1 MQKEFF
7 MRYLMSVSLVSLIAS
22 GAMAED
28 FSLDSTVSA
37 VTVYGQGATITRSM
51 AFDIPAG
58 QHTLV
63 IADIPYEFSAQTL
76 QIKGG
81 DGLVINASQLLSQRA
96 SPDSQH
102 LERREELEDKIASLE
117 AQIRIK
123 QEESAAAGLVINA
136 ASARIKL
143 LDSIG
148 TQQAQAAAGA
158 LDAQAISAETL
169 TALVSLVGNETLS
182 ALQDAQAART
192 DIANIN
198 RAAQDIQKD
207 LDKAREDLARLIAPS
222 NWSYGLSLQVSAEA
236 AAAGNL
242 QISYVINEAR
252 WHPVYRFM
260 LDTETETLKVARSVT
275 IAQQTNEGWENAA
288 ITVST
293 ATPFAYGQFSLPY
306 ANIARYQMP
315 PPQVD
320 VRRVANDSVAG
331 YLSYNE
337 QAVMSPEVPALMETA
352 AVNFQGITATYA
364 LPASTVVS
372 GNGEETTVALSENSF
387 EVALSA
393 RASMGSDAYV
403 MAEWEN
409 SSDEPFLPGMA
420 TFFRD
425 GAFVSDD
432 GVEMVAAGATTAL
445 GFGKIDGLQ
454 VKRTTLRR
462 EDGSSGVLT
471 TSNDRVVEYELS
483 VENVSN
489 RAWDVIVYDR
499 VPVSEQEE
507 LLVDW
512 TARPRPTET
521 DVEGRRGVLAWA
533 FALESGAS
541 KAIKLSYE
549 LQWPEGNELRM
560 QP

>member
-1 MQKEFF
+1 
-7 MRYLMSVSLVSLIAS
+7 MRSLLSVSLISLIAS
-22 GAMAED
+22 GALADD
-28 FSLDSTVSA
+28 FTLDSNVSA

-51 AFDIPAG
+51 HFDVPAG
-58 QHTLV
+58 QHRLM
-63 IADIPYEFSAQTL
+63 IADIPYEFHAQTL
-76 QIKGG
+76 QFKGG
-81 DGLVINASQLLSQRA
+81 EGLVINASQLISQR
-96 SPDSQH
+96 PTLDGQQV
-102 LERREELEDKIASLE
+102 ERREELEDKVSSLE
-117 AQIRIK
+117 AQMRVK
-123 QEESAAAGLVINA
+123 QEDSAAAGLIINA

-148 TQQAQAAAGA
+148 GQQAQSAAGA
-158 LDAQAISAETL
+158 LEAQTISAETL
-169 TALVSLVGNETLS
+169 MALVTLVGTETLN

-192 DIANIN
+192 EIASIN
-198 RAAQDIQKD
+198 RDMQDIQKD
-207 LDKAREDLARLIAPS
+207 LKKAQEDLARLVEPS
-222 NWSYGLSLQVSAEA
+222 NWSHGISLQVNAETA
-236 AAAGNL
+236 ASGVL
-242 QISYVINEAR
+242 QISYVVGEAS

-260 LDTETETLKVARSVT
+260 LNTETETMTVKRSVT
-275 IAQQTNEGWENAA
+275 IAQRTNEDWDNAA

-293 ATPFAYGQFSLPY
+293 ATPYSGGSFYMPRS
-306 ANIARYQMP
+306 NIARYEAP
-315 PPQVD
+315 PPVIEL
-320 VRRVANDSVAG
+320 RRMSDAEG
-331 YLSYNE
+331 
-337 QAVMSPEVPALMETA
+337 AVMFTAPAVVAIEEPARMGGA
-352 AVNFQGITATYA
+352 RVSFQGITATYA
-364 LPASTVVS
+364 LPAGTVVT
-372 GNGEETTVALSENSF
+372 GDREETTVALSENSF
-387 EVALSA
+387 EVAISA
-393 RASMGSDAYV
+393 RTGLGSDAYV

-409 SSDEPFLPGMA
+409 SSDEPFLPGLA

-432 GVEMVAAGATTAL
+432 EVDMVAAGATTAL

-489 RAWDVIVYDR
+489 RAWDIILYDR

-512 TARPRPTET
+512 SARPRPTET
-521 DVEGRRGVLAWA
+521 DVEGRRGVLAWE

-549 LQWPEGNELRM
+549 LQWPEGNELRV
-560 QP
+560 QR

>member
-1 MQKEFF
+1 
-7 MRYLMSVSLVSLIAS
+7 MRSLLSVSLISLIAS
-22 GAMAED
+22 GALADD
-28 FSLDSTVSA
+28 FTLDSNVSA

-51 AFDIPAG
+51 HFDVPAG
-58 QHTLV
+58 QHRLM
-63 IADIPYEFSAQTL
+63 IADIPYEFHAQTL
-76 QIKGG
+76 QFKGG
-81 DGLVINASQLLSQRA
+81 EGLVINASQLISQR
-96 SPDSQH
+96 PTLDGQQV
-102 LERREELEDKIASLE
+102 ERREELEDKVSSLE
-117 AQIRIK
+117 AQMRVK
-123 QEESAAAGLVINA
+123 QEDSAAAGLIINA

-148 TQQAQAAAGA
+148 GQQAQSAAGA
-158 LDAQAISAETL
+158 LEAQTISAETL
-169 TALVSLVGNETLS
+169 MALVTLVGTETLN

-192 DIANIN
+192 EIASIN
-198 RAAQDIQKD
+198 RDMQDIQKD
-207 LDKAREDLARLIAPS
+207 LKKAQEDLARLVEPS
-222 NWSYGLSLQVSAEA
+222 NWSHGISLQVNAETA
-236 AAAGNL
+236 ASGVL
-242 QISYVINEAR
+242 QISYVVGEAS

-260 LDTETETLKVARSVT
+260 LNTETETMTVKRSVT
-275 IAQQTNEGWENAA
+275 IAQRTNEDWDNAA

-293 ATPFAYGQFSLPY
+293 ATPYSGGSFYMPRS
-306 ANIARYQMP
+306 NIARYEAP
-315 PPQVD
+315 PPVIEL
-320 VRRVANDSVAG
+320 RRMSDAEGAVVFTAPAVVAI
-331 YLSYNE
+331 E
-337 QAVMSPEVPALMETA
+337 EPARMGGA
-352 AVNFQGITATYA
+352 RVSFQGITATYA
-364 LPASTVVS
+364 LPAGTVVT
-372 GNGEETTVALSENSF
+372 GDREETTVALSENSF
-387 EVALSA
+387 EVAISA
-393 RASMGSDAYV
+393 RTGLGSDAYV

-409 SSDEPFLPGMA
+409 SSDEPFLPGLA

-432 GVEMVAAGATTAL
+432 EVDMVAAGATTAL

-489 RAWDVIVYDR
+489 RAWDIILYDR

-512 TARPRPTET
+512 SARPRPTET
-521 DVEGRRGVLAWA
+521 DVEGRRGVLAWE

-549 LQWPEGNELRM
+549 LQWPEGNELRV
-560 QP
+560 QR